1 MSAGTEAFLRL
12 LQQQQQAAPTARA
25 NMMRQYQTPM
35 GNTPPMALRRP
46 MPPSA
51 MPTAPKLSPMMQ
63 AIANRAAMSKLT
75 PGAGQVGLTG
85 GAGAMPQ
92 PSAPTMPQGGGAPA
106 ATTFGQRFAQPQTQA
121 LLGAAIAGAEA
132 SGYQDTPVSL
142 GQVLGRMGAG
152 AMGGYQAAEDRI
164 AAQKAAQAPKI
175 QVAGKDIYRVY
186 PDGRVER
193 LNGGAG
199 ASSIEIKS
207 EAGRY
212 ITDDGRIIQAVLAK
226 DGKLYEAGNVAPGKE
241 LDPSKIEI
249 VDQFTSMNY
258 DALEKYKK
266 DNIIAPERTLK
277 LIDRFAQQIE
287 AGPEGFVQRQK
298 ATISSA
304 IKNLSQNTEY
314 DESEL
319 MLALQKGTLTQLV
332 GAARLELFGPG
343 VMTEFEQAMAREVL
357 AGNFDNMKKDV
368 ALRRLNQFR
377 ESFVPTYLDAI
388 DTYNRQPMAKRDK
401 RKVTPYSGFDWSKL
415 DGGQAGSGAPAASGN
430 TTTGGNTWSVIN

>member
-12 LQQQQQAAPTARA
+12 LRGQQQAAPTARA

-152 AMGGYQAAEDRI
+152 AMGGYQAAEDRQTKLASAL
-164 AAQKAAQAPKI
+164 AAAQRQKRLDEEKAAYDAEMLRLKRIEVGGASGKEAFGNEKQLRGEFDKQAKNFDEALLGFEKVQKAAMSDTATGATDIALIFGYMKVIDPTS
-175 QVAGKDIYRVY
+175 VVREGEFATAEEAGGVGSRIRNIYNKVVK
-186 PDGRVER
+186 GER
-193 LNGGAG
+193 LTQEVRDQFVQAARSQFQPYLEMQKG
-199 ASSIEIKS
+199 IENRYTNLS
-207 EAGRY
+207 EAY
-212 ITDDGRIIQAVLAK
+212 D
-226 DGKLYEAGNVAPGKE
+226 
-241 LDPSKIEI
+241 LDPTKVVMSRLPKTGTLANPYTSFATQ
-249 VDQFTSMNY
+249 VD
-258 DALEKYKK
+258 A
-266 DNIIAPERTLK
+266 
-277 LIDRFAQQIE
+277 E
-287 AGPEGFVQRQK
+287 A
-298 ATISSA
+298 A
-304 IKNLSQNTEY
+304 NLP
-314 DESEL
+314 
-319 MLALQKGTLTQLV
+319 KGTYVMIGNQLFI
-332 GAARLELFGPG
+332 E
-343 VMTEFEQAMAREVL
+343 
-357 AGNFDNMKKDV
+357 D
-368 ALRRLNQFR
+368 
-377 ESFVPTYLDAI
+377 
-388 DTYNRQPMAKRDK
+388 
-401 RKVTPYSGFDWSKL
+401 
-415 DGGQAGSGAPAASGN
+415 
-430 TTTGGNTWSVIN
+430 

>member
-132 SGYQDTPVSL
+132 SGYQDRPVSL

-164 AAQKAAQAPKI
+164 AAQKAASQKSVIDRLLAEAQFAKATRPDTTSFLKNLAAVGIDPKSEQGQKLLMEHLSKPATNIDMKGASAMETEGVKFGYKRIDQVQQAIEVDRSLAP
-175 QVAGKDIYRVY
+175 
-186 PDGRVER
+186 RVEQIID
-193 LNGGAG
+193 LIGGGAETG
-199 ASSIEIKS
+199 AIASATIGLRQLGRDLGFLN
-207 EAGRY
+207 EA
-212 ITDDGRIIQAVLAK
+212 Q
-226 DGKLYEAGNVAPGKE
+226 EKE
-241 LDPSKIEI
+241 LTDQEI
-249 VDQFTSMNY
+249 
-258 DALEKYKK
+258 L
-266 DNIIAPERTLK
+266 R
-277 LIDRFAQQIE
+277 
-287 AGPEGFVQRQK
+287 
-298 ATISSA
+298 
-304 IKNLSQNTEY
+304 
-314 DESEL
+314 
-319 MLALQKGTLTQLV
+319 
-332 GAARLELFGPG
+332 
-343 VMTEFEQAMAREVL
+343 QAMSY
-357 AGNFDNMKKDV
+357 M
-368 ALRRLNQFR
+368 
-377 ESFVPTYLDAI
+377 VP
-388 DTYNRQPMAKRDK
+388 RMR
-401 RKVTPYSGFDWSKL
+401 V
-415 DGGQAGSGAPAASGN
+415 AGSGASSDRDMAFFAQAAPTMINSPQGNLIIANMFKQKMNYDRKRLDLMQSYLKDNRNLLGFDAWADEKQGDGVYRKASTQDELDALVNSGAIKEGEAFYN
-430 TTTGGNTWSVIN
+430 GLAGEFQILGQ

>member
-1 MSAGTEAFLRL
+1 MASPGTQAFLKML
-12 LQQQQQAAPTARA
+12 EGQSPQAAPVRYS
-25 NMMRQYQTPM
+25 NVRPSYRTPAFPSAPS
-35 GNTPPMALRRP
+35 GIVPPMALPRP
-46 MPPSA
+46 ASPQSPMLA
-51 MPTAPKLSPMMQ
+51 NQQLSPLMQ
-63 AIANRAAMSKLT
+63 QVLKNAQASRLT
-75 PGAGQVGLTG
+75 PKPGQVGLPTPATAA
-85 GAGAMPQ
+85 AGQ
-92 PSAPTMPQGGGAPA
+92 PAPEM
-106 ATTFGQRFAQPQTQA
+106 TFGQKLMQPRTQGM
-121 LLGAAIAGAEA
+121 LGAAAAGFEA
-132 SGYQDTPVSL
+132 SGYQDRPVSL
-142 GQVLGRMGAG
+142 GQVLGRMGTAG
-152 AMGGYQAAEDRI
+152 MKAYTAAEDRI

-332 GAARLELFGPG
+332 GASRLELFGPG

-415 DGGQAGSGAPAASGN
+415 DGTSGSGAPAASGN
-430 TTTGGNTWSVIN
+430 TTTGGNTWSVIR